1 METAKYHL
9 WKLLLTETTGTTET
23 TEATETTERVASTY
37 QQFTVGKLKY
47 FSKGY
52 MYYQS
57 KNLKRELYWWTL
69 IQCK

>member
-23 TEATETTERVASTY
+23 TETTERVASTY

-47 FSKGY
+47 IFPDGICII
-52 MYYQS
+52 
-57 KNLKRELYWWTL
+57 NLK
-69 IQCK
+69 I

>member
-23 TEATETTERVASTY
+23 AETTETTERVASTY

-47 FSKGY
+47 IFPEGICII
-52 MYYQS
+52 
-57 KNLKRELYWWTL
+57 NLK
-69 IQCK
+69 I